1 MVLVLEQPVLA
12 VLHQELVTTEARVD
26 EAVDKRR
33 GQVLACAVHVGAAS
47 EDGSDVVQMRLVNLV
62 RTLGLHDVELSGQR
76 QKVVVQVTIGVQVW
90 SLTQFYS
97 VGFLLSYDV

>member
-33 GQVLACAVHVGAAS
+33 GQVLACAVHVGTAS

-97 VGFLLSYDV
+97 VGFLLSNDM